1 MRFWTTGKQCFNVS
15 NTMNTDAAYRLI
27 LSCDTTFIC
36 VEAPFLDKQC
46 FQKKIWDIWSI
57 DMEFMR

>member
-1 MRFWTTGKQCFNVS
+1 MRFWTTGKRCFNVS
-15 NTMNTDAAYRLI
+15 NTMNMDTAYRLI

-36 VEAPFLDKQC
+36 VKAPFLN
-46 FQKKIWDIWSI
+46 KKCLQTNFCNIWSI

>member
-36 VEAPFLDKQC
+36 VKAPFLEIFFLQTNFC
-46 FQKKIWDIWSI
+46 DIWSI
-57 DMEFMR
+57 DMELRH